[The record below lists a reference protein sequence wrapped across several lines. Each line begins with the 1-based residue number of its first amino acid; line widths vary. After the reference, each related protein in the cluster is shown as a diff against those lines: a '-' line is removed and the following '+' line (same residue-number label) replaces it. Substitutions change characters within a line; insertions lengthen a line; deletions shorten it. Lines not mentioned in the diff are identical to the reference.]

1 MKIVLNVN
9 SRRYVPELSTL
20 PTKYIHEPWLAPLA
34 IQKASNC
41 IVGQDYPKRLCDHIE
56 RRKICL
62 DRLKDVSE
70 QMKGT
75 TPATFKNEPEE
86 LVEWPC
92 TGLIMQSGTSMP
104 PLFKL
109 CFPFPLYLPIPVA
122 GQILSTKRQFA
133 VTPVEH
139 FVVGLQIEKLLG
151 KQWLGCNVLEICIF
165 LNSVHGHSSFSLKEN
180 VIPMLSRPSEFCLS
194 SFASQASFQAEDLP

>member
-1 MKIVLNVN
+1 MKIVLIVN

-41 IVGQDYPKRLCDHIE
+41 VVGQDYPKRLCDHIE

-62 DRLKDVSE
+62 ERLKDVSE

-86 LVEWPC
+86 LVE
-92 TGLIMQSGTSMP
+92 
-104 PLFKL
+104 
-109 CFPFPLYLPIPVA
+109 
-122 GQILSTKRQFA
+122 
-133 VTPVEH
+133 
-139 FVVGLQIEKLLG
+139 
-151 KQWLGCNVLEICIF
+151 
-165 LNSVHGHSSFSLKEN
+165 
-180 VIPMLSRPSEFCLS
+180 
-194 SFASQASFQAEDLP
+194 